1 MDQSPAT
8 VEQFAVK
15 EPSRAKPARRAFL
28 LLVGTALLIAAG
40 LLVYSET
47 MAFVWDEGFHMVAAQ
62 MILAGKRPY
71 IDFCFPQTPLN
82 AYWNA
87 GWMSVFGESWRV
99 VHVFAALLTAGAT
112 FLTADFVF
120 ARVGVER
127 WRLVLALVALFFVG
141 LNTNVVEFGPVGQ
154 AYGMC
159 LFLSVAAF
167 RMALVAAQREGVWPA
182 LATGILAG
190 ASAACSL
197 LTAPVA
203 PVLLTWLVFYNRRG
217 YRWLKSGAFVAG
229 ALMAFTPVLWLF
241 SEAPRQVFFN
251 VIQYQAIYRRVN
263 WTGATTHDV
272 DVLSAWLVS
281 SQGLLMGLLGIAG
294 GAFILK
300 RSNWERERR
309 AEFLLC
315 LWLTL
320 ALTAYIATAHP
331 TFERY
336 FLFVVPFLAILAT
349 LGLYDVSSRLFGPDR
364 LRWPAAVLMAI
375 VALALGRALF
385 DDRDSVTWY
394 DYQKIANKVA
404 AVTPASA
411 RLYADELVYFLL
423 QHIPPSGMEFSYAH
437 KLELPAAQEK
447 LYHIVSESELGRRV
461 KAGEFATV
469 QNCNDDTIEK
479 LGLDQVFP
487 HKADILDCTVYWG
500 KVTPQAVTPAKPPP
514 AAPAKQPAAPAGKR

>member
-8 VEQFAVK
+8 MEQCAAE
-15 EPSRAKPARRAFL
+15 EPGRMKAGRRGFL
-28 LLVGTALLIAAG
+28 LLAGTALLIAAG
-40 LLVYSET
+40 LLLYSET
-47 MAFVWDEGFHMVAAQ
+47 MAFVWDEGFHLVAAQ

-87 GWMSVFGESWRV
+87 GWMAVFGESWRV
-99 VHVFAALLTAGAT
+99 VHVFAALLTAGAV

-120 ARVGVER
+120 ARFGVER
-127 WRLVLALVALFFVG
+127 WRLTCALVAMFFVG

-167 RMALVAAQREGVWPA
+167 RVALVAAQRKGVLTA
-182 LATGILAG
+182 MAAGILAG

-197 LTAPVA
+197 LTAPVL
-203 PVLLTWLVFYNRRG
+203 PVLLIWLLFYNRQG
-217 YRWLKSGAFVAG
+217 YRSRKSAAFVAG
-229 ALMAFTPVLWLF
+229 TLISFTPAFWLF
-241 SEAPRQVFFN
+241 VEAPRQVFFN
-251 VIQYQAIYRRVN
+251 IIQYQAIYRRVN
-263 WTGATTHDV
+263 WNGATTHDV

-294 GAFILK
+294 SAFILK

-315 LWLTL
+315 IWLTV

-336 FLFVVPFLAILAT
+336 FLFAVPFLAILASV
-349 LGLYDVSSRLFGPDR
+349 GLYDISSRLFGPDR
-364 LRWPAAVLMAI
+364 LRWPAAVLMLI
-375 VALALGRALF
+375 VTLALGRALF
-385 DDRDSVTWY
+385 DDRDSVTWH

-411 RLYADELVYFLL
+411 RLYSDELVYFLL
-423 QHIPPSGMEFSYAH
+423 QRIPPSGMEFSYAH
-437 KLELPAAQEK
+437 KLELSAAQEK
-447 LYHIVSESELGRRV
+447 LYHIEIGRASCRERV
-461 KAGEFATV
+461 
-469 QNCNDDTIEK
+469 
-479 LGLDQVFP
+479 
-487 HKADILDCTVYWG
+487 
-500 KVTPQAVTPAKPPP
+500 
-514 AAPAKQPAAPAGKR
+514 

>member
-1 MDQSPAT
+1 MTYTVDQSPAT
-8 VEQFAVK
+8 VEQFAAE
-15 EPSRAKPARRAFL
+15 EPGRRKPGRRAFL
-28 LLVGTALLIAAG
+28 LLAGTALLITAG
-40 LLVYSET
+40 LLIYSET
-47 MAFVWDEGFHMVAAQ
+47 MAFVWDEGFHLVAAQ

-71 IDFCFPQTPLN
+71 LDFCFPQTPLN

-87 GWMSVFGESWRV
+87 GWMSVFGENWRV
-99 VHVFAALLTAGAT
+99 VHIFAALLTAGAM
-112 FLTADFVF
+112 FLIGDFVL
-120 ARVGVER
+120 ARFGVER
-127 WRLVLALVALFFVG
+127 WRLTLALVALFLVG

-167 RMALVAAQREGVWPA
+167 RMTLVAARRGAVVPA
-182 LATGILAG
+182 LGAGLLAG

-203 PVLLTWLVFYNRRG
+203 PVLLIWLVFYSRRG
-217 YRWLKSGAFVAG
+217 YRWLRSASFVAG
-229 ALMAFTPVLWLF
+229 VLISFTPVFWLCV
-241 SEAPRQVFFN
+241 EAPRQVFFN

-263 WTGATTHDV
+263 WAGATTHDV

-281 SQGLLMGLLGIAG
+281 SQSLLMGLLGIAG
-294 GAFILK
+294 SVFILK

-315 LWLTL
+315 LWLTVV
-320 ALTAYIATAHP
+320 LTAYIATAHP

-336 FLFVVPFLAILAT
+336 FLFAVPFLAVLAT
-349 LGLYDVSSRLFGPDR
+349 VGLYDISARLFGPDR
-364 LRWPAAVLMAI
+364 LRWPAAVLMSI
-375 VALALGRALF
+375 VTLALGRALF
-385 DDRDSVTWY
+385 DDRDSVTWN

-423 QHIPPSGMEFSYAH
+423 QRIPPSGMEFSYAH

-447 LYHIVSESELGRRV
+447 LYHIVSERELGQQV

-469 QNCNDDTIEK
+469 QSCNDDTIEK
-479 LGLDQVFP
+479 LKLDQIFP

-500 KVTPQAVTPAKPPP
+500 KVKPEP
-514 AAPAKQPAAPAGKR
+514 AAPAKPQPAAKSAKR